1 MSQAAIIKWPCLYY
15 AVIEMIRDVRAGK
28 LTRHQQGDKMQK
40 LRRDYGCQAVADV
53 VTTVTSAIRGQTS

>member
-1 MSQAAIIKWPCLYY
+1 MSRAAIVRWPGLYS

-28 LTRHQQGDKMQK
+28 LTRHQQGDKMQQ

-53 VTTVTSAIRGQTS
+53 VTTVTTSIMEQIP